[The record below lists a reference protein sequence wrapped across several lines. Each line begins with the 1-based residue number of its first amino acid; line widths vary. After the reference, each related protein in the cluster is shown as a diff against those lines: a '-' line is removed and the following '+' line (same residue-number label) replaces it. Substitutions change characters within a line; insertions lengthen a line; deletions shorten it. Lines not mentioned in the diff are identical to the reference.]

1 MITTEDDYTTTTQ
14 SVVFEPG
21 ETSVTVDVPIQDD
34 IILEDTEL
42 FSATLMSDLPN
53 VVLYDNA
60 SNANIA
66 IIDNDRKFQSNL

>member
-21 ETSVTVDVPIQDD
+21 ETSVMVDVPIQDD
-34 IILEDTEL
+34 IILEDIEL